1 MKKSTLAL
9 LAAFA
14 TTVFSV
20 SAEEGGEMP
29 AEGEGSMHPPPF
41 VGSPEFERMKALAGS
56 WVVTEG
62 MPKGEGAEGTKEMM
76 VAAEYRVA
84 ANGSVVVERNF
95 PNTPKEM
102 ISVYHDRG
110 GKLSMTHYCAMGNQP
125 QMSLTSSADG
135 VMTFEL
141 VKGSLEAEEMPHM
154 NSVSIAFEGGDEMS
168 QTWSMFDGSGQMAHT
183 MTFRRAQ

>member
-1 MKKSTLAL
+1 M
-9 LAAFA
+9 
-14 TTVFSV
+14 
-20 SAEEGGEMP
+20 
-29 AEGEGSMHPPPF
+29 
-41 VGSPEFERMKALAGS
+41 
-56 WVVTEG
+56 
-62 MPKGEGAEGTKEMM
+62 
-76 VAAEYRVA
+76 
-84 ANGSVVVERNF
+84 
-95 PNTPKEM
+95 
-102 ISVYHDRG
+102 YHDRG